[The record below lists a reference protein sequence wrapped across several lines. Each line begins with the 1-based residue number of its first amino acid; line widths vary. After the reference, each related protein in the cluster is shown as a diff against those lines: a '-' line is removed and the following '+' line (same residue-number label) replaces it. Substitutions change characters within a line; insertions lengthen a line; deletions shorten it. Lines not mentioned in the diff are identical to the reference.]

1 MVYQR
6 QVNAILKKQP
16 KTEEIWEEAESASDT
31 LELSSEDEYILVES
45 KKMLREAEEE
55 NSYPGTPDKEDI
67 TSKIKDRLG
76 TLYPHDI
83 VNDKKLLEAVTKF
96 IEIAG

>member
-1 MVYQR
+1 M
-6 QVNAILKKQP
+6 
-16 KTEEIWEEAESASDT
+16 
-31 LELSSEDEYILVES
+31 VES
-45 KKMLREAEEE
+45 KKILREAEEE